1 MLMLRLSFLF
11 CCLFSFRLS
20 AQWVIAPYH
29 PAPVQTATKK
39 VLSLPFWDD
48 FSYYSYSTQTD
59 GARWTAQNVLV
70 NNNLCI
76 DPPTKGVATLDAF
89 RSDGTTYDISS
100 PTLKGY
106 SDTLQSLSIDLSSYN
121 AGSGL
126 YLSFFWQAGGL
137 GEAPDPEDFLVLQ
150 FLDDNG
156 SWQEVW
162 RRTGENNDSTTF
174 TQTLIPID
182 QSRFLHSNFR
192 FQFIRYGRLTGT
204 FDYWHLDYVYL
215 NSGRN
220 SNDIYY
226 RDISTVNRPLRYFA
240 GFSAIPLH
248 HLSAGFATTGK
259 ISTRLR
265 NLDNNFRA
273 LTYQCRVY
281 DSNNN
286 VLLTLPVTAVAPNA
300 PLIFPGDDFRLE
312 ATPSPIPV
320 PAGPTTLR
328 YCFEVNTSDDN
339 TTIPPYDLR
348 VNDTI
353 CGETVLDDYYAYD
366 DGSFEYVA
374 GINQRFG
381 KLGVRFVLPGGL
393 QAQLTA
399 VDILFVPYKKDL
411 TGQSFVLW
419 VAKRLNAPAAADE
432 LLFQRAYPIE
442 YPTSYGQVVRF
453 PVDIY
458 GTVMLSD
465 TFYIGIQ
472 QTTDDFLAVAFD
484 KDLDSHEHVFANVFG
499 LWEQNPDIRGSLFI
513 RPVFSPNPVTA
524 LTPPAEAVRLFP
536 NPASEQVQVE
546 GLTAPISACRLRDL
560 QGRQHSCPWQGN
572 RLFIGSLPPGFYVIE
587 LELSNGRRHLLK
599 LIKQ

>member
-1 MLMLRLSFLF
+1 MLRLSFLF
-11 CCLFSFRLS
+11 CCLFSLRLS

-29 PAPVQTATKK
+29 PAPVQTANKK
-39 VLSLPFWDD
+39 TLSLPFWDD
-48 FSYYSYSTQTD
+48 FSYYSYSPQTD
-59 GARWTAQNVLV
+59 GTRWSAQHVLV
-70 NNNLCI
+70 NNNLGI
-76 DPPTKGVATLDAF
+76 APPTQGVATLDAF
-89 RSDGTTYDISS
+89 RSDGSPYKIST
-100 PTLKGY
+100 PTLKDY

-121 AGSGL
+121 VGSGL

-204 FDYWHLDYVYL
+204 FDYWHLDYIYL

-248 HLSAGFATTGK
+248 HLNAGFATTGK

-286 VLLTLPVTAVAPNA
+286 MLLTLPVTAVAPNA

-312 ATPSPIPV
+312 ATPSPIPI
-320 PAGPTTLR
+320 PASPTTLR

-381 KLGVRFVLPGGL
+381 KLGVRFVLPGGI

-399 VDILFVPYKKDL
+399 VDILFVPYRKDL
-411 TGQSFVLW
+411 SGQSFVLW

-458 GTVMLSD
+458 ATIMLSD

-524 LTPPAEAVRLFP
+524 LTPSTAAVRLYP

-546 GLTAPISACRLRDL
+546 GLTAPVSACRLRDL